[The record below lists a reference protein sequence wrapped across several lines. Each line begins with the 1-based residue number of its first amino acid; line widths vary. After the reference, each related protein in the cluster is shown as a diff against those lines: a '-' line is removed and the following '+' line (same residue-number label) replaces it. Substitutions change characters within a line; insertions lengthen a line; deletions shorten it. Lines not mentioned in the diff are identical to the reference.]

1 MQKDIKDLKVLFSN
15 KEIIEKIKQ
24 QAQILNS
31 IYDNNKTLIMICIL
45 KGAVMFYSE
54 LVKHLKMPVQ
64 MEFISLSSYGSY
76 TKSTGEIKTI
86 NLTLPDLKDKNVLI
100 VEDIRDTG
108 LTLEF
113 LTKYIKKNC
122 EVKDLKLITLFN
134 KKCARKYNIEPD
146 FYCFD
151 IDDKFIVGFGLDY
164 CGLYRNL
171 DYIGYFE

>member
-54 LVKHLKMPVQ
+54 LVKHLNMPVQ

-100 VEDIRDTG
+100 VEDIIDTG

>member
-1 MQKDIKDLKVLFSN
+1 MQKDIKDLKVLFSS

-86 NLTLPDLKDKNVLI
+86 NLTLYSLIILRKSSKHSSGLFSLNLSVAIPLATVSVASLTDTPSVLTPKSKPNI
-100 VEDIRDTG
+100 
-108 LTLEF
+108 
-113 LTKYIKKNC
+113 
-122 EVKDLKLITLFN
+122 LINL
-134 KKCARKYNIEPD
+134 NIP
-146 FYCFD
+146 
-151 IDDKFIVGFGLDY
+151 
-164 CGLYRNL
+164 
-171 DYIGYFE
+171 